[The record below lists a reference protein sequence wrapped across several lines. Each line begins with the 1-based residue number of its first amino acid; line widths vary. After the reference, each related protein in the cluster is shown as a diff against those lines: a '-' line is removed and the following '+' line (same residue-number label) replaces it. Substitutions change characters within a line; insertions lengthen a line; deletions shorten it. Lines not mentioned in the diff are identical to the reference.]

1 MELTPQTTQTGPSRL
16 VVLATGG
23 TIAGLSTQADD
34 NLGYSA
40 AQVGV
45 AQLLEAVPPDA
56 LLGTTLVGE
65 QVVQVDSKDMGWA
78 VWQALSARLAQHLAD
93 PAVRGVLITHGTDTL
108 EETAWLLHT
117 LLRPSKPV
125 VLTCAMR
132 PANAAY
138 PDGPQ
143 NLRDALAL
151 LHDPQAHGV
160 LVVCAGLVHGSWAV
174 TKRHPYRVDAFD
186 SGEAGPLAVLEE
198 GRVRW
203 LQRPIGPPSICPAPS
218 LAAVLEHDGPW
229 PRVDIVTSHTQAA
242 GRVVDLL
249 VQDGGQGLVVAGT
262 GNGTVHE
269 HLLAALLRAQAAG
282 VTVWRSTRCALGQ
295 VLPHAGDSLPDAAG
309 LNPVKARLA
318 LMLSLLA
325 AHSS

>member
-1 MELTPQTTQTGPSRL
+1 MSAQ
-16 VVLATGG
+16 
-23 TIAGLSTQADD
+23 AGD

-45 AQLLEAVPPDA
+45 AQLLEAVPPEA
-56 LLGTTLVGE
+56 LHGTTLEGE
-65 QVVQVDSKDMGWA
+65 QVAQVDSKDLGWA
-78 VWQALSARLAQHLAD
+78 VWQPLLARLALHLSD

-117 LLRPSKPV
+117 LLRPNKPV

-151 LHDPQAHGV
+151 LHAPQAHGV
-160 LVVCAGLVHGSWAV
+160 LVVCAGQVHGGWAV
-174 TKRHPYRVDAFD
+174 SKRHPYRVDAFD

-198 GRVRW
+198 GHVRW
-203 LQRPIGPPSICPAPS
+203 LQMPISPPSAHPLPS
-218 LAAVLEHDGPW
+218 LAAVLEHGGAW
-229 PRVDIVTSHTQAA
+229 PRVDIVTSHTQAD

-249 VQDGGQGLVVAGT
+249 VQDGVQGLVVAGT

-269 HLLAALLRAQAAG
+269 RLLAALLRAQAAG

-295 VLPHAGDSLPDAAG
+295 VLPHAGDLLPDAGG

-318 LMLSLLA
+318 LVLALLA
-325 AHSS
+325 DRST